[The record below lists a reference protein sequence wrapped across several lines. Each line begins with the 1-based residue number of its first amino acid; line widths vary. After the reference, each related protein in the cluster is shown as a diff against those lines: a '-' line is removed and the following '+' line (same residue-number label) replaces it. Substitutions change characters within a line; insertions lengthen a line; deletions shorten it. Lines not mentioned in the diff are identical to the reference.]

1 MKGKNYMNATEIE
14 TAISNV
20 KATLA
25 VEKLQI
31 SKKSEEI
38 TRRYFEGKITSE
50 QAIIAIKLIYI
61 P

>member
-1 MKGKNYMNATEIE
+1 MNAAEIKE
-14 TAISNV
+14 AIENV

-25 VEKLQI
+25 VENLKV

-38 TRRYFEGKITSE
+38 TRRYLEGKITSE

-61 P
+61 

>member
-31 SKKSEEI
+31 SKKSEDI
-38 TRRYFEGKITSE
+38 TRRYLEGKITSE
-50 QAIIAIKLIYI
+50 QAILAIKLIYI
-61 P
+61 

>member
-1 MKGKNYMNATEIE
+1 MNAIEIE
-14 TAISNV
+14 KAISNV

-25 VEKLQI
+25 VEKLQA

-38 TRRYFEGKITSE
+38 TRRYLEGKITSE
-50 QAIIAIKLIYI
+50 QAIMAIKLIYI